1 MSILDL
7 FTIVPIIILILAIF
21 WLYNREIQKTLEQ
34 TKISEQILAKER
46 DSLQTQMG
54 ERTRELRE
62 NRMARMNDL
71 AKAAEF
77 GRLSQGLFHDLMTP
91 LTSMVLHAD
100 KLQDPRFKEASDR
113 MTSYISD
120 IRSTLSREEID
131 RDCSLKEELENV
143 LHLLAY
149 KTRTAG
155 IKISV
160 NEEGSCTWHGNPIK
174 IRQVFSNLISNAIDS
189 YEGMND
195 KKVIRIDMI
204 DDGNKNNIIKIADSG
219 SGIKEE
225 NIGKIFQPFFTTKSP
240 DKGTGIGLTTVKNIV
255 ENDLKGSIQAQ
266 NNQCGGA
273 LFTVTFPNKPPF
285 QSR

>member
-34 TKISEQILAKER
+34 TKISEQMLARER
-46 DSLQTQMG
+46 DSLQMQMG
-54 ERTRELRE
+54 KRTKELRE

-120 IRSTLSREEID
+120 IRSTLSREETD

-189 YEGMND
+189 FEGIIKE
-195 KKVIRIDMI
+195 KKIGISLI
-204 DDGNKNNIIKIADSG
+204 QNGENNIIKVSDSG
-219 SGIKEE
+219 CGIKEE
-225 NIGKIFQPFFTTKSP
+225 NLGKIFQPFFTTKSP

-255 ENDLKGSIQAQ
+255 ENDLKGNIEAQ
-266 NNQCGGA
+266 NRQGGGA
-273 LFTVTFPNKPPF
+273 IFTVTFPNKPPS